1 MLGVMTDLITVIR
14 SAQARDDRPAG
25 FRRAGRPEGRAPRPV
40 TAPRALLAIVLTGQ
54 FMAVLD
60 ASVVNVAAPAI
71 HAELHASGAGLQLV
85 IAGYVITYA
94 VLLVTGAR
102 LGDIVG
108 HRRMFLAG
116 LAAFTL
122 ASLGC
127 GLATSTAML
136 VALRFIQGAGAAA
149 MIPQVLSLIQRTFT
163 GTSRAGAMRLYAAVI
178 AGGAVA
184 GQVAGGL
191 LVTANLFGSG
201 WRAVFLVNVPI
212 GVALLATGARMLP
225 HGAADRRRGLDP
237 AGLALLTPAAVA
249 LVLPLVL
256 GQSGHW
262 PVWGWICLAGSVL
275 LFGLFAVAERRLEAR
290 GGSPLIPGRV
300 LSLPG
305 VAMGVAAL
313 FVTMAVF
320 GGFFFALALHL
331 QGGLGDTPLR
341 AGLIFAPSA
350 ATFALVSLNWQRLPR
365 RLHGALIIAGF
376 AAYAAGLLCMA
387 ALLHGGGTGG
397 VLLYLA
403 LGLTGA
409 GMAAAFSPLMTA
421 VLMRVPVADAADATG
436 VVVTVNQLAIVI
448 GVATF
453 GTLYLN
459 QAGPLPSGGRYGPA
473 EHAAFTLASAH
484 AVAVT
489 FSALAAVALAGG
501 ILALIRALAA
511 RPARPARSTLG
522 GPPLAAPAPVVAATP
537 AAADQPAAGG
547 RLTANPAGKVGGS
560 WRGDLEDQGLRCG
573 DRGPDSCDHGT

>member
-1 MLGVMTDLITVIR
+1 MTEITERLGLAR
-14 SAQARDDRPAG
+14 SQ
-25 FRRAGRPEGRAPRPV
+25 RAPGDSRTRPV
-40 TAPRALLAIVLTGQ
+40 RPGLVLAIVLTGQ
-54 FMAVLD
+54 LMAVID
-60 ASVVNVAAPAI
+60 NSIVNVAVPSMAVS
-71 HAELHASGAGLQLV
+71 LHASGALLQLIV
-85 IAGYVITYA
+85 AGYTISYA

-102 LGDIVG
+102 LGDILG
-108 HRRMFLAG
+108 HRRVFLAG
-116 LAAFTL
+116 AVLFTL

-127 GLATSTAML
+127 GLAPSAGSL
-136 VALRFIQGAGAAA
+136 VALRFIQGIGAAV

-184 GQVAGGL
+184 GQIVGGL

-201 WRAVFLVNVPI
+201 WRAVFLINVPI
-212 GVALLATGARMLP
+212 GVALLATGGRLLP
-225 HGAADRRRGLDP
+225 HGARDQGRGLDP
-237 AGLALLTPAAVA
+237 VGLALLTPAAVA

-256 GQSGHW
+256 GQPEHW
-262 PVWGWICLAGSVL
+262 PVWGWICLAASVV
-275 LFGLFAVAERRLEAR
+275 LFALFAVAERRLEAR

-305 VAMGVAAL
+305 VALGVTAL

-365 RLHGALIIAGF
+365 QWHGGLIIAGF
-376 AAYAAGLLCMA
+376 AAYAAGLLCA
-387 ALLHGGGTGG
+387 AGLLHAGGTGG

-403 LGLTGA
+403 LALTGA

-436 VVVTVNQLAIVI
+436 VVVTVNQLALVI

-459 QAGPLPSGGRYGPA
+459 QAGQLPSSGKHP
-473 EHAAFTLASAH
+473 AFTLLSAH
-484 AVAVT
+484 AVSVT
-489 FSALAAVALAGG
+489 FVVLAAAAVAGG
-501 ILALIRALAA
+501 VLALARMLAA
-511 RPARPARSTLG
+511 RPAPA
-522 GPPLAAPAPVVAATP
+522 VTP
-537 AAADQPAAGG
+537 AAPVQALSPVQVSSPVEVPSPAQA
-547 RLTANPAGKVGGS
+547 RDV
-560 WRGDLEDQGLRCG
+560 
-573 DRGPDSCDHGT
+573 

>member
-1 MLGVMTDLITVIR
+1 
-14 SAQARDDRPAG
+14 
-25 FRRAGRPEGRAPRPV
+25 
-40 TAPRALLAIVLTGQ
+40 
-54 FMAVLD
+54 MAVLD

-71 HAELHASGAGLQLV
+71 HADLHASGAGLQLV

-116 LAAFTL
+116 LALFTL

-127 GLATSTAML
+127 GLATSTGML
-136 VALRFIQGAGAAA
+136 IALRFIQGAGAAA

-163 GTSRAGAMRLYAAVI
+163 GTSRGGAMRLYAAVI

-184 GQVAGGL
+184 GQIVGGL

-201 WRAVFLVNVPI
+201 WRAVFLINVPI
-212 GVALLATGARMLP
+212 GVALLATGARLLP
-225 HGAADRRRGLDP
+225 HGAADRGRGLDP

-256 GQSGHW
+256 GQPEHW
-262 PVWGWICLAGSVL
+262 PAWGWICLGASVV
-275 LFGLFAVAERRLEAR
+275 LFGLFAIVERRVEAR

-300 LSLPG
+300 LGLPG
-305 VAMGVAAL
+305 VTMGVAAL

-331 QGGLGDTPLR
+331 QGGLGNTPLR
-341 AGLIFAPSA
+341 AGLTFAPSA
-350 ATFALVSLNWQRLPR
+350 AAFALVSLNWQRLPR
-365 RLHGALIIAGF
+365 RWHGALIIAGF
-376 AAYAAGLLCMA
+376 AAYAAGLLCA
-387 ALLHGGGTGG
+387 AGLLQGGGTGG

-403 LGLTGA
+403 LALTGA

-459 QAGPLPSGGRYGPA
+459 QAGQLPSGLAG
-473 EHAAFTLASAH
+473 HAAFTLLSAH

-489 FSALAAVALAGG
+489 FVALAAAALAGG
-501 ILALIRALAA
+501 VLALARAAA
-511 RPARPARSTLG
+511 RS
-522 GPPLAAPAPVVAATP
+522 AAPATP
-537 AAADQPAAGG
+537 AAPVQVPAPAGPGTSSPAGAAPPGRPARGRPGPVRGPGPNVRAKRCPSSAWRAHRSACLGAHSHRLPAAGSPVACVADMDHVTSIPPYRQRDHG
-547 RLTANPAGKVGGS
+547 FAGAPAPANP
-560 WRGDLEDQGLRCG
+560 
-573 DRGPDSCDHGT
+573 

>member
-1 MLGVMTDLITVIR
+1 MLGGMTDLTTVTR
-14 SAQARDDRPAG
+14 GAQARDDRRIG
-25 FRRAGRPEGRAPRPV
+25 LRRAGPRGSRAPRRP
-40 TAPRALLAIVLTGQ
+40 TAPGVLLAIVLTGQ

-71 HAELHASGAGLQLV
+71 HADLHASGAGLQLV

-116 LAAFTL
+116 LALFTV

-127 GLATSTAML
+127 GLATSTGML

-184 GQVAGGL
+184 GQIAGGL

-212 GVALLATGARMLP
+212 GVALLVTGARMLP

-237 AGLALLTPAAVA
+237 AGLVLLTPAAVA

-256 GQSGHW
+256 GQPEHW
-262 PVWGWICLAGSVL
+262 PVWGWICLASSAV
-275 LFGLFAVAERRLEAR
+275 LFGLFAVVERRVAAR

-305 VAMGVAAL
+305 VTMGVAAL

-320 GGFFFALALHL
+320 GGFFLALALHL

-365 RLHGALIIAGF
+365 QLHGALIIAGF

-387 ALLHGGGTGG
+387 ALLRSGGTGG
-397 VLLYLA
+397 VPLYLA

-421 VLMRVPVADAADATG
+421 VLMQVPVADAADATG
-436 VVVTVNQLAIVI
+436 VVVTVNQLALVI

-459 QAGPLPSGGRYGPA
+459 QAGPLPAPA
-473 EHAAFTLASAH
+473 EHAAFTLVSAH

-489 FSALAAVALAGG
+489 FTALAAAALAGG
-501 ILALIRALAA
+501 VLALIRALAA
-511 RPARPARSTLG
+511 RPARTPVN
-522 GPPLAAPAPVVAATP
+522 AAPAVAASVPAGASP
-537 AAADQPAAGG
+537 AAADPGG
-547 RLTANPAGKVGGS
+547 
-560 WRGDLEDQGLRCG
+560 D
-573 DRGPDSCDHGT
+573 DRDA

>member
-1 MLGVMTDLITVIR
+1 MCLLAAVPG
-14 SAQARDDRPAG
+14 SAGRRAAEGRRPAL
-25 FRRAGRPEGRAPRPV
+25 A
-40 TAPRALLAIVLTGQ
+40 APRALLAIVLTGQ

-71 HAELHASGAGLQLV
+71 HADLHASGAGLQLV

-116 LAAFTL
+116 LALFTL

-127 GLATSTAML
+127 GLATSTGML
-136 VALRFIQGAGAAA
+136 IALRFIQGAGAAA

-184 GQVAGGL
+184 GQIVGGL

-201 WRAVFLVNVPI
+201 WRAVFLINVPI
-212 GVALLATGARMLP
+212 GVALLATGGRLLP
-225 HGAADRRRGLDP
+225 HGARDRGRGLDP

-256 GQSGHW
+256 GQPEHW
-262 PVWGWICLAGSVL
+262 PVWGWICLAASAV
-275 LFGLFAVAERRLEAR
+275 LFGLFAIVERRVEAR

-305 VAMGVAAL
+305 VTMGVAAL

-365 RLHGALIIAGF
+365 QWHGALIIAGF
-376 AAYAAGLLCMA
+376 AAYAVA
-387 ALLHGGGTGG
+387 AVHGRAAARRRDRRG
-397 VLLYLA
+397 VA
-403 LGLTGA
+403 LPGPGPDRRRD
-409 GMAAAFSPLMTA
+409 GAAFSPLMTA

-436 VVVTVNQLAIVI
+436 VVVTVNQLALVI

-459 QAGPLPSGGRYGPA
+459 QAGQLPGTPA
-473 EHAAFTLASAH
+473 EHAAFTL
-484 AVAVT
+484 VPRT
-489 FSALAAVALAGG
+489 
-501 ILALIRALAA
+501 
-511 RPARPARSTLG
+511 
-522 GPPLAAPAPVVAATP
+522 
-537 AAADQPAAGG
+537 
-547 RLTANPAGKVGGS
+547 
-560 WRGDLEDQGLRCG
+560 RCQ
-573 DRGPDSCDHGT
+573 

>member
-14 SAQARDDRPAG
+14 GAQARDDRPAR
-25 FRRAGRPEGRAPRPV
+25 FRRAGRPEGRAPRRV

-249 LVLPLVL
+249 LVVPLVL
-256 GQSGHW
+256 GQSEHW

-305 VAMGVAAL
+305 VAMGVAA
-313 FVTMAVF
+313 
-320 GGFFFALALHL
+320 
-331 QGGLGDTPLR
+331 
-341 AGLIFAPSA
+341 
-350 ATFALVSLNWQRLPR
+350 
-365 RLHGALIIAGF
+365 
-376 AAYAAGLLCMA
+376 
-387 ALLHGGGTGG
+387 
-397 VLLYLA
+397 
-403 LGLTGA
+403 
-409 GMAAAFSPLMTA
+409 
-421 VLMRVPVADAADATG
+421 
-436 VVVTVNQLAIVI
+436 
-448 GVATF
+448 
-453 GTLYLN
+453 
-459 QAGPLPSGGRYGPA
+459 
-473 EHAAFTLASAH
+473 
-484 AVAVT
+484 
-489 FSALAAVALAGG
+489 
-501 ILALIRALAA
+501 
-511 RPARPARSTLG
+511 
-522 GPPLAAPAPVVAATP
+522 
-537 AAADQPAAGG
+537 AGG
-547 RLTANPAGKVGGS
+547 RTRPR
-560 WRGDLEDQGLRCG
+560 RGRQRS
-573 DRGPDSCDHGT
+573 RW